1 MFLAVEEPI
10 SWSDSPNESDDETHD
25 PRRYPHLVCGAGGD
39 RSLAE
44 LTRHSDGLVT
54 ERDDCGVGRLLGI
67 DHVGPCRYI
76 DEEENMP
83 FRFEEMVFIIQD
95 DKLRFIQSAKKS
107 KFACTEKIENIRRR
121 RDNDSLEIPKV
132 LNITYRYLIKTFSAV
147 GSRNPPKM

>member
-10 SWSDSPNESDDETHD
+10 SWSDSPHESDDETHD

-67 DHVGPCRYI
+67 DHVGPCRCI

-95 DKLRFIQSAKKS
+95 DKLRFI
-107 KFACTEKIENIRRR
+107 
-121 RDNDSLEIPKV
+121 
-132 LNITYRYLIKTFSAV
+132 
-147 GSRNPPKM
+147 

>member
-1 MFLAVEEPI
+1 MFLAIEEPI
-10 SWSDSPNESDDETHD
+10 SWSDLPHESDDETHD

-76 DEEENMP
+76 DEEENTP
-83 FRFEEMVFIIQD
+83 FRYEEMVIIIQD
-95 DKLRFIQSAKKS
+95 DKLRFI
-107 KFACTEKIENIRRR
+107 
-121 RDNDSLEIPKV
+121 
-132 LNITYRYLIKTFSAV
+132 
-147 GSRNPPKM
+147 

>member
-1 MFLAVEEPI
+1 MFLAVGEPI
-10 SWSDSPNESDDETHD
+10 SWSDSPHESDDETHD

-95 DKLRFIQSAKKS
+95 DKLRFIQIGTYNLQKKVNLHVQKRLKIS
-107 KFACTEKIENIRRR
+107 GEEETMAVWKFQ
-121 RDNDSLEIPKV
+121 
-132 LNITYRYLIKTFSAV
+132 RYLI
-147 GSRNPPKM
+147 